1 MKIYVI
7 SASDYDYDYDYWEI
21 LGIFDDKQKA
31 EELAKQYKTYCDSSS
46 FLTVEEYTLNNLT
59 QETTE
64 RILNSLDKLKNELL
78 GDK

>member
-7 SASDYDYDYDYWEI
+7 CASNYDCFEI

-31 EELAKQYKTYCDSSS
+31 EALAKQYKTYCDKSSY
-46 FLTVEEYTLNNLT
+46 LTVEEYTLNNFT
-59 QETTE
+59 QEATE
-64 RILNSLDKLKNELL
+64 QILNSLDKLKKELL

>member
-7 SASDYDYDYDYWEI
+7 IENNYGYFEI

-31 EELAKQYKTYCDSSS
+31 ETIAKQYKTYCDKSSY
-46 FLTVEEYTLNNLT
+46 LTVEEYILNNLT
-59 QETTE
+59 QEATE
-64 RILNSLDKLKNELL
+64 QILNSLDKIKNELL

>member
-7 SASDYDYDYDYWEI
+7 SAIESDYDDWEI

-31 EELAKQYKTYCDSSS
+31 EALAKQYKTYCDKNAY
-46 FLTVEEYTLNNLT
+46 LNVEEYTLNNLT

>member
-7 SASDYDYDYDYWEI
+7 CASDYGCFEI

-31 EELAKQYKTYCDSSS
+31 EALAKQYKTYCDKSSY
-46 FLTVEEYTLNNLT
+46 LTVEEYTLNNFT
-59 QETTE
+59 QEATE
-64 RILNSLDKLKNELL
+64 QILNSLDKLKKELL

>member
-7 SASDYDYDYDYWEI
+7 TAIDYDYFEI

-31 EELAKQYKTYCDSSS
+31 EALAKQYKTYCDSNSC
-46 FLTVEEYTLNNLT
+46 LTVEEYTLNNLT
-59 QETTE
+59 QEATE
-64 RILNSLDKLKNELL
+64 QILNSLDKIKNELL

>member
-7 SASDYDYDYDYWEI
+7 CASHYDCFEI

-31 EELAKQYKTYCDSSS
+31 EALAKQYKTYCDKSSY
-46 FLTVEEYTLNNLT
+46 LTVEEYTLNNFT
-59 QETTE
+59 QEATE
-64 RILNSLDKLKNELL
+64 QILNSLDKLKKELL